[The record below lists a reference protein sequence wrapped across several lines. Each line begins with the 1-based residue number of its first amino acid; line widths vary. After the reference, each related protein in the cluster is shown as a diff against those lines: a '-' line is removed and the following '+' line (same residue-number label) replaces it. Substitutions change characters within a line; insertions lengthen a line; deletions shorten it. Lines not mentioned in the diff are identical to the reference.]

1 MMMSIGTRLQELR
14 KQQQMTQEDL
24 AERLDVTR
32 QVISKWERDQS
43 VPSTDKVIELSR
55 IFGVSTDYVLCID
68 KETVEKVA
76 EKDLQQMVE
85 KKIVLSKAKEKTLRQ
100 KLAMWIA
107 FAVSA
112 VAFLLAIN
120 GLVWYAQA
128 LVGVA
133 YSGLIQIIAVIAII
147 LKVIAIVRKVW
158 SQKIYEYIFT
168 YVTFVFSIAAVVWAA
183 FLMSF
188 TILEAYGHM
197 AWSVWALAVV
207 LKYVCIWTAVVY
219 AIVIVIRLILRYRNM
234 K

>member
-1 MMMSIGTRLQELR
+1 MMMSIGNRLQELR

-133 YSGLIQIIAVIAII
+133 YSG
-147 LKVIAIVRKVW
+147 RDCNYFE
-158 SQKIYEYIFT
+158 SD
-168 YVTFVFSIAAVVWAA
+168 
-183 FLMSF
+183 
-188 TILEAYGHM
+188 
-197 AWSVWALAVV
+197 
-207 LKYVCIWTAVVY
+207 C
-219 AIVIVIRLILRYRNM
+219 NC
-234 K
+234 